1 MISGQFYVPRWQI
14 RKQTLI
20 AIEHADKSCP
30 NHPDII
36 IQTIYTNVTQAKWNL
51 NLSLDF
57 PWFSSTDFLVSSQFR
72 TSERLQRVSKSLTAK
87 EREGGREGGRKREI
101 ESCSILSQ
109 TQVYIWI
116 PLQDMHLIKAVCVLS
131 VCVYLCVSG
140 FLNQRPTSFLA
151 YIFCFFI
158 FFFIIFEPKQQPEEQ
173 QKERE
178 RRWLDVN
185 P

>member
-1 MISGQFYVPRWQI
+1 MPRWQI

-87 EREGGREGGRKREI
+87 EREEERDRELQHSFTNTG
-101 ESCSILSQ
+101 
-109 TQVYIWI
+109 VYMNTVTRHA
-116 PLQDMHLIKAVCVLS
+116 LDQSSLCTVCLCVFVCVWFSKSAPNKFFSLH
-131 VCVYLCVSG
+131 
-140 FLNQRPTSFLA
+140 FLLLYFLLHH
-151 YIFCFFI
+151 F
-158 FFFIIFEPKQQPEEQ
+158 
-173 QKERE
+173 
-178 RRWLDVN
+178 
-185 P
+185 